1 MKERKKKKK
10 GTKRNKRSEQKEV
23 QTPEKRER
31 EMCNTFIS
39 FVFPPKLMHVCMC
52 TKAITHSSGTAPLPI
67 FSPDTLGNKS
77 NTACVSS
84 SALEHTHARN
94 HSLTHSFTL
103 SLTHS
108 LSQALV
114 EQAGAAC
121 WSLQFESLF
130 IQNRQQQ
137 CGTKS
142 TRKAEQTMVTK
153 TIKAT
158 GEENKARLSSSQPQH
173 THTHRHT
180 QIPVRHCASQGP

>member
-1 MKERKKKKK
+1 MQHIHKFR
-10 GTKRNKRSEQKEV
+10 
-23 QTPEKRER
+23 
-31 EMCNTFIS
+31 
-39 FVFPPKLMHVCMC
+39 FPAKTHACVHVYKSHYTQQWHC
-52 TKAITHSSGTAPLPI
+52 PLPI

-84 SALEHTHARN
+84 SSLEHTHART